1 MGMITH
7 RKRPMLV
14 EPEIPDGLG
23 SLNGLWRTR
32 DGRFV
37 KINRF
42 NDTIGSYT
50 GSLYDEDGERTNER
64 VTYYSANHQI
74 DHGLDLMIRQRGDEK
89 NCEDFLW
96 PNLGGGL

>member
-1 MGMITH
+1 MGMIIH
-7 RKRPMLV
+7 RKRPELV

-37 KINRF
+37 KINRSYEAGF
-42 NDTIGSYT
+42 YT
-50 GSLYDEDGERTNER
+50 GWLYDEDGQWTSTRL
-64 VTYYSANHQI
+64 TYTCANHKV

-96 PNLGGGL
+96 PDVGGTQ